1 MQPGDRVEPA
11 GERILA
17 WDLPTRLFH
26 WTLVALIATAW
37 ASFEFSERIGDPV
50 LKLHR
55 WNGIAILVLV
65 VWRVLWGVLGSRT
78 ARFSEFVRGPRSAFG
93 YLAGLFRGTS
103 RRYLGHN
110 PAGAYMVLALLTIV
124 GTEALL
130 GLFTVEHNDLTAG
143 PLYRLLGEDT
153 VKQVSRVHRMM
164 FDKVLLPFVVVHIA
178 VNILYGVI
186 KRDPLIPAM
195 ITGRKPAADYADA
208 VRAGSG
214 GAQSLLRAA
223 TLLAVS
229 AALVLGTIKGLGGRL
244 P

>member
-1 MQPGDRVEPA
+1 MQPGDRGPAA
-11 GERILA
+11 GERVLA

-26 WTLVALIATAW
+26 WTLVVLIATAW
-37 ASFEFSERIGDPV
+37 ASFEFSEQIGDPV
-50 LKLHR
+50 LRIHR

-65 VWRVLWGVLGSRT
+65 VWRVSWGVFGSRT
-78 ARFSEFVRGPRSAFG
+78 ARFSEFVRGPRAALG
-93 YLAGLFRGTS
+93 YLAGLVRGSS

-110 PAGAYMVLALLTIV
+110 PAGAYMVLALLAIV
-124 GTEALL
+124 GTEASL

-143 PLYRLLGEDT
+143 PLYRLLSEDT

-164 FDKVLLPFVVVHIA
+164 FDTVLLPFVVVHVA
-178 VNILYGVI
+178 VNILYGVL

-195 ITGRKPAADYADA
+195 ITGRKPAADYVDA
-208 VRAGSG
+208 TREGR

-223 TLLAVS
+223 FLLAVS